1 MSVPT
6 GASRWSVAATVVLIA
21 AILGLAATDGL
32 FARRP
37 AALVLQGAAVL
48 LMLWARVTFGM
59 RSFHAAANPT
69 SGGLVTTGPYRYV
82 RHPIYAAVLLFV
94 WAGVATHATLLAVTL
109 GLLATAATAVRMWAE
124 ERLVTARYPEYRA
137 YAARTKRVIPFVL

>member
-1 MSVPT
+1 MPT
-6 GASRWSVAATVVLIA
+6 GLARWSVVATVVLIA
-21 AILGLAATDGL
+21 AIVGLAATDGL

-37 AALVLQGAAVL
+37 AALVLQAAAVL

-59 RSFHAAANPT
+59 RSFHAAADAT
-69 SGGLVTTGPYRYV
+69 SGGLVTTGPYRFV

-109 GLLATAATAVRMWAE
+109 ALLATAAIAVRLWAE
-124 ERLVTARYPEYRA
+124 ERLVTARYPEYRE

>member
-1 MSVPT
+1 MSGPT
-6 GASRWSVAATVVLIA
+6 GLARWSIAATVVLIA
-21 AILGLAATDGL
+21 AAIGLVVTDSL
-32 FARRP
+32 FARQP
-37 AALVLQGAAVL
+37 VALVLQAAAVL

-59 RSFHAAANPT
+59 RSFHAAADPT

-94 WAGVATHATLLAVTL
+94 WAGVATHATPRAVALA
-109 GLLATAATAVRMWAE
+109 LLATAATAVRIWAE
-124 ERLVTARYPEYRA
+124 ERLVTSRYPEYRE

>member
-1 MSVPT
+1 VSAPT
-6 GASRWSVAATVVLIA
+6 GLARWSVAATAVLIA
-21 AILGLAATDGL
+21 AAIALVVTDSL
-32 FARRP
+32 FARQP
-37 AALVLQGAAVL
+37 AALVIQAAAVL

-69 SGGLVTTGPYRYV
+69 AGGLVTTGPYRYV

-94 WAGVATHATLLAVTL
+94 WAGLATHATLLSVTL

-124 ERLVTARYPEYRA
+124 ERLVTARYPEYRE